1 MKLRE
6 MNSER
11 LIKNLLREDVEDAS
25 KLLGLAL
32 KKTQEQ
38 LFANLDYEISNFEF
52 ENFISLVDERKNGK
66 PFAYIKGTQGFYGH
80 EFLVTPSTLIPRPE
94 TELLIDIAID
104 SLDSEKKI
112 KVLDLGT
119 GSGIIAITLSQ
130 QYPKWEVSA
139 SDQSS
144 EALSLAKLNA
154 KSPIN
159 FYYGSWFEPL
169 PKKKFDLIVSNP
181 PYISKKDPH
190 LKDLRFEPMEA
201 LVSGNDGLEDIR
213 LIISQ
218 SPQYLNKGGLLL
230 LEHGYDQKDR
240 IIELLGDS
248 FKNIKT
254 FKDLNEIDR
263 AIVAE
268 LR

>member
-1 MKLRE
+1 

-11 LIKNLLREDVEDAS
+11 LVKNLLREDVEDAS

-66 PFAYIKGTQGFYGH
+66 PFAYIKGTQGFYGY

-130 QYPKWEVSA
+130 QCPKWEVSA

-190 LKDLRFEPMEA
+190 LKALRFEPMEA

-240 IIELLGDS
+240 INELLGDS

>member
-1 MKLRE
+1 

-66 PFAYIKGTQGFYGH
+66 PFAYIKGTQGFYEH
-80 EFLVTPSTLIPRPE
+80 EFLVSPSTLIPRPE

-130 QYPKWEVSA
+130 QCPKWEVSA
-139 SDQSS
+139 SDESS

>member
-1 MKLRE
+1 MS
-6 MNSER
+6 SER
-11 LIKNLLREDVEDAS
+11 LIKKLLREDVEDAS
-25 KLLGLAL
+25 KLLGLAIN
-32 KKTQEQ
+32 KTQEQ
-38 LFANLDYEISNFEF
+38 LFANLDYEINSSEF
-52 ENFISLVDERKNGK
+52 IKFLSLVDQRKDGK
-66 PFAYIKGTQGFYGH
+66 PFAYIKGSQGFYDN
-80 EFLVTPSTLIPRPE
+80 EFLVSPSTLIPRPE

-201 LVSGNDGLEDIR
+201 LISGNDGLEDIR

-254 FKDLNEIDR
+254 FKDLNEVDR

>member
-1 MKLRE
+1 

-66 PFAYIKGTQGFYGH
+66 PFAYIKGTQGFYEH
-80 EFLVTPSTLIPRPE
+80 EFLVSPSTLIPRPE

-130 QYPKWEVSA
+130 QCPKWEVSA

>member
-1 MKLRE
+1 
-6 MNSER
+6 
-11 LIKNLLREDVEDAS
+11 
-25 KLLGLAL
+25 
-32 KKTQEQ
+32 
-38 LFANLDYEISNFEF
+38 
-52 ENFISLVDERKNGK
+52 
-66 PFAYIKGTQGFYGH
+66 
-80 EFLVTPSTLIPRPE
+80 
-94 TELLIDIAID
+94 
-104 SLDSEKKI
+104 
-112 KVLDLGT
+112 
-119 GSGIIAITLSQ
+119 
-130 QYPKWEVSA
+130 
-139 SDQSS
+139 
-144 EALSLAKLNA
+144 
-154 KSPIN
+154 
-159 FYYGSWFEPL
+159 
-169 PKKKFDLIVSNP
+169 
-181 PYISKKDPH
+181 
-190 LKDLRFEPMEA
+190 MEA

>member
-1 MKLRE
+1 

-11 LIKNLLREDVEDAS
+11 LIKKLLRKDVEDAS
-25 KLLGLAL
+25 KLLGLAIN
-32 KKTQEQ
+32 KTQEQ
-38 LFANLDYEISNFEF
+38 LFANLDYEINSTEF
-52 ENFISLVDERKNGK
+52 IKFLSLVDERKNGK
-66 PFAYIKGTQGFYGH
+66 PFAYIKGSQGFYDN
-80 EFLVTPSTLIPRPE
+80 EFLVSPSTLIPRPE

-104 SLDSEKKI
+104 NLDSEKKI

-119 GSGIIAITLSQ
+119 GSGIIAITLSNHR
-130 QYPKWEVSA
+130 PKWEVSA
-139 SDQSS
+139 CDQSS
-144 EALSLAKLNA
+144 EALSVAKLNA
-154 KSPIN
+154 KSPID
-159 FYYGSWFEPL
+159 FYCGSWFDPL

>member
-66 PFAYIKGTQGFYGH
+66 PFAYIKGTQGFYEH
-80 EFLVTPSTLIPRPE
+80 EFLVSPSTLIPRPE

-130 QYPKWEVSA
+130 QCPKWEVSA
-139 SDQSS
+139 SDESS

>member
-1 MKLRE
+1 

-66 PFAYIKGTQGFYGH
+66 PFAYIKGSQGFYDN
-80 EFLVTPSTLIPRPE
+80 EFLVSPSTLIPRPE

-130 QYPKWEVSA
+130 QCPKWEVSA
-139 SDQSS
+139 SDESS

>member
-1 MKLRE
+1 
-6 MNSER
+6 MNSKR

-66 PFAYIKGTQGFYGH
+66 PFAYIKGTQGFYEH
-80 EFLVTPSTLIPRPE
+80 EFLVSPSTLIPRPE

-130 QYPKWEVSA
+130 QCPKWEVSA
-139 SDQSS
+139 SDESS